1 MTDPPDDADDLVDLY
16 HANLLDLL
24 NKHKPERE
32 QVVPDRTNS
41 AWIDEAVIR
50 AKLARRSAEGKTQK
64 TGLLFTRIYTNRQEN
79 VNKAIKHA
87 KARHF
92 RVKLEE
98 AASDS
103 KKITSLLSTLL
114 NTVSI
119 LSLTSNLK
127 KPLNRSPIL

>member
-1 MTDPPDDADDLVDLY
+1 MTDPPDDVDDLVDLY

-64 TGLLFTRIYTNRQEN
+64 TGLSFTRIYTNRQE
-79 VNKAIKHA
+79 IM
-87 KARHF
+87 
-92 RVKLEE
+92 
-98 AASDS
+98 
-103 KKITSLLSTLL
+103 
-114 NTVSI
+114 
-119 LSLTSNLK
+119 LT
-127 KPLNRSPIL
+127 KPLSMPKLAISGLNLRKPRLIRRK